1 MGEAGRLSARLVN
14 NISGKRSACQGRRH
28 SRRSSERRV
37 SGAET
42 LDVRQGRRHSRRS
55 SERRV
60 SGAKTLD
67 VRAGFCYS
75 GILSGKKM
83 TNWA

>member
-1 MGEAGRLSARLVN
+1 MGEAGRLSARLAN
-14 NISGKRSACQGRRH
+14 NISGKRNACQGRRH

-42 LDVRQGRRHSRRS
+42 LDVRS
-55 SERRV
+55 
-60 SGAKTLD
+60 
-67 VRAGFCYS
+67 GFCYS
-75 GILSGKKM
+75 GILSAKKM

>member
-1 MGEAGRLSARLVN
+1 MGETGRLSARLAN

-42 LDVRQGRRHSRRS
+42 LDVRS
-55 SERRV
+55 
-60 SGAKTLD
+60 
-67 VRAGFCYS
+67 GFCYL
-75 GILSGKKM
+75 GILSAKKM